1 MYFQPEIETMPR
13 EELRELQ
20 LERMRESLRNAY
32 ENVPLYRERFD
43 AAGVTPDDLESLED
57 IAKFPFVVK
66 QDMRDNYPFGMFAR
80 ENADVARIH
89 ASSGTTGQ
97 ATVVG
102 HTANDLANW
111 GDCFARGIAMVGGD
125 ENSTIQV
132 SYGYGLFTG
141 GLGAHAGGEA
151 MGCTVI
157 PTSSGNTKRQVQMLK
172 DCKTDI
178 LACTPSYALLIADT
192 AIEMGYDPATEFQ
205 ISGGIFGAEPCSEN
219 MRQEIADKLGI
230 QYCDVYGLSEI
241 MGPGVAMECAERG
254 GLHIAEDQ
262 FYCEIIDPETLEV
275 LPDGEVGEL
284 VITTLTRECSPMI
297 RYRTRDVTTINAEPC
312 ACGRTHRKIGRLLG
326 RTDDMLIIR
335 GVNVFP
341 SQIEQVITEFPEIA
355 TQYQIILTMNGPL
368 DHVELQ
374 VETEPDF
381 PIDEV
386 RRLDGPAQPSGRGPQ
401 EQPAGGRRHQ
411 VRGAQD
417 HRALRGQGQ
426 ARHRPERGEPVMISQ
441 LTVFLANEKGRLA
454 AACRT
459 LADADINMKA
469 LFIADT
475 ADFGIVRIFCDTPA
489 RAVEVLGQA
498 GFRASL
504 TPVIAVSV
512 EDAPGTLA
520 DLLGFC
526 QGASMNIEYGYCFCT
541 ADGKAVDVLKIE
553 GDGAEAVLAEAGFA
567 VLAPEEVYCVDP
579 A

>member
-1 MYFQPEIETMPR
+1 MPR
-13 EELRELQ
+13 EELRKLQ

-341 SQIEQVITEFPEIA
+341 SQIEEVLLKVSGGDLTPN
-355 TQYQIILTMNGPL
+355 YQII
-368 DHVELQ
+368 V
-374 VETEPDF
+374 
-381 PIDEV
+381 
-386 RRLDGPAQPSGRGPQ
+386 GR
-401 EQPAGGRRHQ
+401 ENNT
-411 VRGAQD
+411 D
-417 HRALRGQGQ
+417 
-426 ARHRPERGEPVMISQ
+426 
-441 LTVFLANEKGRLA
+441 
-454 AACRT
+454 T
-459 LADADINMKA
+459 LDINVEMSEA
-469 LFIADT
+469 LFSDEIRSIEKVEKDIVTQLRSMLGIGAKVHLVNPKTIA
-475 ADFGIVRIFCDTPA
+475 RS
-489 RAVEVLGQA
+489 E
-498 GFRASL
+498 
-504 TPVIAVSV
+504 
-512 EDAPGTLA
+512 
-520 DLLGFC
+520 
-526 QGASMNIEYGYCFCT
+526 
-541 ADGKAVDVLKIE
+541 GKAQRIIDNRKL
-553 GDGAEAVLAEAGFA
+553 
-567 VLAPEEVYCVDP
+567 
-579 A
+579 

>member
-1 MYFQPEIETMPR
+1 MPR

-341 SQIEQVITEFPEIA
+341 SQIEHALLQVPGIEPHYHIVVDRVGT
-355 TQYQIILTMNGPL
+355 L
-368 DHVELQ
+368 DTIEVQVELSPS
-374 VETEPDF
+374 VMSDTVRDLETLERK
-381 PIDEV
+381 IV
-386 RRLDGPAQPSGRGPQ
+386 NSLAS
-401 EQPAGGRRHQ
+401 H
-411 VRGAQD
+411 
-417 HRALRGQGQ
+417 ALI
-426 ARHRPERGEPVMISQ
+426 H
-441 LTVFLANEKGRLA
+441 
-454 AACRT
+454 
-459 LADADINMKA
+459 
-469 LFIADT
+469 
-475 ADFGIVRIFCDTPA
+475 
-489 RAVEVLGQA
+489 
-498 GFRASL
+498 ASVKL
-504 TPVIAVSV
+504 CQ
-512 EDAPGTLA
+512 PGTLPR
-520 DLLGFC
+520 
-526 QGASMNIEYGYCFCT
+526 SE
-541 ADGKAVDVLKIE
+541 GKAVRVTDRRHLQ
-553 GDGAEAVLAEAGFA
+553 
-567 VLAPEEVYCVDP
+567 
-579 A
+579 